1 MRFVLVSGVAF
12 LLSLTVSL
20 LAGCSYPSVLKAELP
35 QPPQPLLRQFIGH
48 VPAIAVAP
56 AVQQAVNNADNAGNA
71 GNAGNVGNVGNVGNQ
86 AARDLVELQPIE
98 IALPKTATDTPSVA
112 ASNNAPVVA
121 DTTTPDITTP
131 VSKAELPTVAAD
143 TTTPDITTPVSKA
156 ELPTVAADTTTP
168 DITTPV
174 SKAELPTVAADTTT
188 PDITTP
194 VSKAELPT
202 VAADTTTPDITTPV
216 SKAELPTVA
225 ADTTPANEVD
235 LSTYKQQQQASVL
248 NLVESGNSDSPP
260 QTSKDAPETL
270 HLGAGTATETSETSD
285 KEGVAAASDNAS
297 LSLAPDKIPEVRAGS
312 ETQQAANAAMRL
324 EPGNIDVENAQDLHQ
339 IMIQLMAES
348 P

>member
-112 ASNNAPVVA
+112 ASNNAPVV
-121 DTTTPDITTP
+121 
-131 VSKAELPTVAAD
+131 AD